1 MAKTKQKTPSA
12 AQRREKQ
19 RQQRQQRLAGSQNNR
34 TPAAQAQARSRGPM
48 QRKSSQ
54 RQWLWI
60 GGIVALIAVIIV
72 AFVVISRVQ
81 SSPSASATPTPA
93 SSQVFKQVTQVD
105 PNVLAA
111 VGTGGV
117 TNPLKAV
124 NGSPPVLTGPT
135 GKPEFLYVGAEY
147 CPYCAAERWSMVVA
161 LSRFGTFSKLYQTT
175 SSSTDAYP
183 STPTFTFYTGQYGG
197 SFYVSRY
204 IDFVPV
210 ETEDQQQNPLQT
222 PTAAQQ
228 NLLNTY
234 DAPPYTTSS
243 NAGSIP
249 FIDIGNRYVLSGA
262 SYDPAVLRTN
272 PQNSSSQ
279 TLSQQ
284 DIANHLV
291 DSNSTVSKDI
301 LGSANYLTAAICTMT
316 HQQPGSVCN
325 TPGIQSIEHSLGKAV
340 SPGGPQ
346 IAVSGHFEAVVRRQD

>member
-81 SSPSASATPTPA
+81 SPGSASATPTPA
-93 SSQVFKQVTQVD
+93 SSQVFKQVTGVD

-135 GKPEFLYVGAEY
+135 GKPEFLYIGAEY

-183 STPTFTFYTGQYGG
+183 STPTFTFYSALYKGPVYT
-197 SFYVSRY
+197 SSY

-210 ETEDQQQNPLQT
+210 ETLGNVQDASGNYPTLQT

-249 FIDIGNRYVLSGA
+249 FIDIGNRYILSGA
-262 SYDPAVLRTN
+262 SYN
-272 PQNSSSQ
+272 PQDLANLQ
-279 TLSQQ
+279 WQ
-284 DIANHLV
+284 DIANHLA

-325 TPGIQSIEHSLGKAV
+325 TPSIQSIEHSLGKAV

-346 IAVSGHFEAVVRRQD
+346 IAVSRHFEAVVRRQD